1 MPPGPDTETLI
12 ADYEISSAGNRIPP
26 EAQAL
31 VAGIEIDLDVENA
44 GMFSLLLHAGER
56 EQARY
61 TWIDAD
67 LFKPGTEI
75 KIKIGYGSTLATMI
89 GGEITALA
97 PEYSNGGAVVLG
109 VRGYDRLYR
118 LGFGRKTYAFRN
130 MKDSDIASQIAQDW
144 SLTPEVDATEAMHEY
159 VLQCSQTDREFLAE
173 RARRLRYELRVEDR
187 TLYFRKPKEDA
198 AAIATLTY
206 GETLIDFS
214 PVLSTVG
221 QTNKAEATGW
231 SVKDK
236 KAVAGTAA
244 SGDVITSMGGSE
256 TGPAAAGRIAGDR
269 VRILAGVNVAEQGE
283 AEELAKA
290 ALNRAATEYLIG
302 EGSSVGNP
310 DIKAGTVV
318 ELQGLGERF
327 SGLYYVTAC
336 RHTLGGRGYHT
347 HFTVRRS
354 AA

>member
-1 MPPGPDTETLI
+1 MPTGRDNETLI
-12 ADYEISSAGNRIPP
+12 TDYEISSAGSRIPP
-26 EAQAL
+26 EAQA
-31 VAGIEIDLDVENA
+31 VVSGIEIDLDVENA

-56 EQARY
+56 EQQRY

-89 GGEITALA
+89 AGEITALA
-97 PEYSNGGAVVLG
+97 PEYTGGAVVLR

-144 SLTPEVDATEAMHEY
+144 SLTPVVDATDTTHDY
-159 VLQCSQTDREFLAE
+159 VLQCNQTDREFLME

-187 TLYFRKPKEDA
+187 TLYFQKPKEDA
-198 AAIATLTY
+198 GAVATLTY
-206 GETLIDFS
+206 GEALVDFF
-214 PVLSTVG
+214 PALSTVH
-221 QTNKAEATGW
+221 QTSKAVAQGW

-236 KAVAGTAA
+236 KSVSGTAA
-244 SGDVITSMGGSE
+244 SGDVLSSMAGSE
-256 TGPAAAGRIAGDR
+256 TGPKAAERIAGER
-269 VRILAGVNVAEQGE
+269 VLTLAGENAATQGE
-283 AEELAKA
+283 AEALAKA
-290 ALNRAATEYLIG
+290 ALNRAAMEYITG
-302 EGSSVGNP
+302 EGNSVGNP

-318 ELQGLGERF
+318 ALQGLGQRF
-327 SGLYYVTAC
+327 SGRYYVTAC
-336 RHTLGGRGYHT
+336 KHSLGGSGYQT
-347 HFTVRRS
+347 QFAVRRS

>member
-1 MPPGPDTETLI
+1 MPTGPDTETLI
-12 ADYEISSAGNRIPP
+12 ADYEIASAGSRIPP

-31 VAGIEIDLDVENA
+31 VAGVEVDLDVENA

-61 TWIDAD
+61 AWIDGD

-75 KIKIGYGSTLATMI
+75 KIKIGYGSTLMTMI
-89 GGEITALA
+89 AGEITALT
-97 PEYSNGGAVVLG
+97 PEYPDNGAVVLR

-144 SLTPEVDATEAMHEY
+144 SLTPTVDPTDTTHDY
-159 VLQCSQTDREFLAE
+159 VLQCNQTDREFLAE
-173 RARRLRYELRVEDR
+173 RAGRLRYELRVEDR
-187 TLYFRKPKEDA
+187 TLYFQKPKEDA
-198 AAIATLTY
+198 AAVTTLTY
-206 GETLIDFS
+206 GETLVDFF
-214 PVLSTVG
+214 PALSTVR
-221 QTNKAEATGW
+221 QTSKAAVQGW

-244 SGDVITSMGGSE
+244 SGDVISTMGGSE
-256 TGPAAAGRIAGDR
+256 VGPKAAERIAGDR
-269 VRILAGVNVAEQGE
+269 VRTLAGENVAAQGE
-283 AEELAKA
+283 AEALAKA
-290 ALNRAATEYLIG
+290 ALNRAATEYITG

-310 DIKAGTVV
+310 DIKAGTVLD
-318 ELQGLGERF
+318 LQGLGQRF
-327 SGLYYVTAC
+327 SGRYYVTAC